1 MCDTKWLL
9 ELQEK
14 LRVGLHSTE
23 VTDGSILLNPRL
35 SSDPLWCSRTLQKQ
49 ETSSSV
55 KVWSR
60 SCKHI
65 ARYIYNL
72 MNGTHCMTL

>member
-23 VTDGSILLNPRL
+23 VTDGSIPHNPRL

-55 KVWSR
+55 KVQR
-60 SCKHI
+60 SC
-65 ARYIYNL
+65 N
-72 MNGTHCMTL
+72 T

>member
-23 VTDGSILLNPRL
+23 VTDGSIPLNPRL
-35 SSDPLWCSRTLQKQ
+35 SSDPLWCSRTFQKQ

-55 KVWSR
+55 KVRR
-60 SCKHI
+60 SC
-65 ARYIYNL
+65 N
-72 MNGTHCMTL
+72 T

>member
-23 VTDGSILLNPRL
+23 VTDGSIPLNPPSNPRL

-55 KVWSR
+55 KLQR
-60 SCKHI
+60 SC
-65 ARYIYNL
+65 N
-72 MNGTHCMTL
+72 T

>member
-1 MCDTKWLL
+1 MLIEPITCVTQNGCF

-23 VTDGSILLNPRL
+23 VTDGSIPLNPRL

-49 ETSSSV
+49 ETSSSI
-55 KVWSR
+55 KVLR
-60 SCKHI
+60 SC
-65 ARYIYNL
+65 N
-72 MNGTHCMTL
+72 T

>member
-23 VTDGSILLNPRL
+23 ATDGSIRFNLRL

-49 ETSSSV
+49 ETASSV
-55 KVWSR
+55 KV
-60 SCKHI
+60 
-65 ARYIYNL
+65 
-72 MNGTHCMTL
+72 

>member
-1 MCDTKWLL
+1 MLVEPITCVAQNGYF

-23 VTDGSILLNPRL
+23 VTDASILSNPRL
-35 SSDPLWCSRTLQKQ
+35 SNDPLWCSRTLQKQ

-55 KVWSR
+55 KVR
-60 SCKHI
+60 RRPC
-65 ARYIYNL
+65 
-72 MNGTHCMTL
+72 TT

>member
-23 VTDGSILLNPRL
+23 VTDGSIP
-35 SSDPLWCSRTLQKQ
+35 SKPTQSEALQ
-49 ETSSSV
+49 
-55 KVWSR
+55 
-60 SCKHI
+60 
-65 ARYIYNL
+65 
-72 MNGTHCMTL
+72 